1 MRRLPPRATLTATP
15 FPYTALFRSLAVGG
29 QDVRF
34 VGDAPLHDAEGNSA
48 FALPHGIGGTA
59 GAQVDTDDA
68 RRRAGAVHRHI
79 PDARSP
85 PARPPDRRI
94 FHGADEIGEAGFTRV
109 HIYWDGAGD
118 DGKIFVLSL
127 GHNAH
132 AHAYAAPCAAA
143 PTAPNNR

>member
-68 RRRAGAVHRHI
+68 RRLAGAVDRHI
-79 PDARSP
+79 PDARSHTV
-85 PARPPDRRI
+85 RQPDRWFPLRAAAI
-94 FHGADEIGEAGFTRV
+94 GSARLQPVPIDAGGEGAE
-109 HIYWDGAGD
+109 
-118 DGKIFVLSL
+118 GKIVRMD
-127 GHNAH
+127 GGI
-132 AHAYAAPCAAA
+132 
-143 PTAPNNR
+143 TARYLPFCPYTPQHPSM

>member
-59 GAQVDTDDA
+59 GPQVDTDDA
-68 RRRAGAVHRHI
+68 RRLAGAVDRHI
-79 PDARSP
+79 PDARSHSV
-85 PARPPDRRI
+85 RQPDRL
-94 FHGADEIGEAGFTRV
+94 FLLGAAAIGEARFQDRKSTRLNSS
-109 HIYWDGAGD
+109 H
-118 DGKIFVLSL
+118 
-127 GHNAH
+127 
-132 AHAYAAPCAAA
+132 
-143 PTAPNNR
+143 

>member
-68 RRRAGAVHRHI
+68 RRLAGAVDRPI
-79 PDARSP
+79 PDARSHP
-85 PARPPDRRI
+85 VRPPGRWLPLGDTALGGDRFTPRPIDCEGRGAHGRI
-94 FHGADEIGEAGFTRV
+94 SAT
-109 HIYWDGAGD
+109 
-118 DGKIFVLSL
+118 LL
-127 GHNAH
+127 GIKGQ
-132 AHAYAAPCAAA
+132 
-143 PTAPNNR
+143 